1 MDSISEQEVS
11 KRRPINLT
19 IRADI
24 LNEAKSLKLNASKAA
39 ETGIMAAI
47 KIAREEE
54 WLKANSSAILAHN
67 KRIEKDGPLLTPNW
81 ASE

>member
-1 MDSISEQEVS
+1 MDSISEQEIL

-19 IRADI
+19 IRTDI

-39 ETGIMAAI
+39 ETGIIAAI

-54 WLKANSSAILAHN
+54 WLEANSGAILAHN
-67 KRIEKDGPLLTPNW
+67 KRIEKNGPLLTPNW

>member
-1 MDSISEQEVS
+1 MDSISEQETS

-19 IRADI
+19 IRTDI

-39 ETGIMAAI
+39 ETGIIAAI

-54 WLKANSSAILAHN
+54 WLETNSSAILAHN